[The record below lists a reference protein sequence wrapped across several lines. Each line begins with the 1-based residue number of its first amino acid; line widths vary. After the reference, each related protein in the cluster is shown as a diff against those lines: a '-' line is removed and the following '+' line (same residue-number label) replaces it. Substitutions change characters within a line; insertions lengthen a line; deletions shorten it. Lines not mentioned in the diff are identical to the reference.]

1 MTGTECP
8 FWSISLVGECRVFR
22 NFLSDCHCSQG
33 CFSVRFCRG
42 PYKIKWKLSFS
53 VIFLSCDGT
62 LEMAL
67 KKMQAIQERHE
78 NSLLKTEMEKL
89 RDENKAMRE
98 TIQKSCCPNCGS
110 ATTSRDTTLTT
121 QEQQLRIENAR
132 LKAEV
137 WKFSAFW
144 LSNSLWINA
153 ICASSLTCWAHL
165 LYILALTGRE
175 APCSSRKVHSGDG
188 VAFVLG
194 REWPREQE
202 LFGFLHWNLRAR
214 EVEDYGVGE
223 TSDGRAQE
231 DGYCWRAAL
240 D

>member
-1 MTGTECP
+1 
-8 FWSISLVGECRVFR
+8 
-22 NFLSDCHCSQG
+22 
-33 CFSVRFCRG
+33 
-42 PYKIKWKLSFS
+42 
-53 VIFLSCDGT
+53 
-62 LEMAL
+62 MAL

-153 ICASSLTCWAHL
+153 ICASSLTC
-165 LYILALTGRE
+165 
-175 APCSSRKVHSGDG
+175 
-188 VAFVLG
+188 
-194 REWPREQE
+194 
-202 LFGFLHWNLRAR
+202 
-214 EVEDYGVGE
+214 
-223 TSDGRAQE
+223 
-231 DGYCWRAAL
+231 
-240 D
+240 